1 VVSLDSTILIQM
13 INFLILIFILNLL
26 LYKPILGI
34 MDKRKK
40 RFQDTEDEI
49 KSINLTIE
57 ERMAAYEEKVRLAK
71 MDALNQKNDILKEGS
86 DQAKTIIDAARGE
99 IPGMMEEF
107 HGKMNTEVTDARRI
121 LTDQSRKISVDIA
134 EKLLGRSI
142 Q

>member
-13 INFLILIFILNLL
+13 INFLILIFILNML

>member
-1 VVSLDSTILIQM
+1 MVSLDYTILIQM
-13 INFLILIFILNLL
+13 TNFVLLLFILNLL

-40 RFQDTEDEI
+40 SFQDTEDEV
-49 KSINLTIE
+49 KRINLTIE

-71 MDALNQKNDILKEGS
+71 LDALNQKNEILKEGS
-86 DQAKTIIDAARGE
+86 EQAKSVIDAARGE
-99 IPGMMEEF
+99 IPGLMDQF
-107 HGKMNTEVTDARRI
+107 HEKMNKEVTEARRV
-121 LTDQSRKISVDIA
+121 LAGESRKISVDIA

>member
-1 VVSLDSTILIQM
+1 MVSLDSTILIQM
-13 INFLILIFILNLL
+13 INFLLLIFILNLL

-49 KSINLTIE
+49 KGINLTIE

-86 DQAKTIIDAARGE
+86 DQAKAVIDAARGE
-99 IPGMMEEF
+99 IPGMMEQF
-107 HGKMNTEVTDARRI
+107 HEKMNREVTDARRI

-134 EKLLGRSI
+134 EKVLGRSI

>member
-13 INFLILIFILNLL
+13 INFLVLIFILNLL

-107 HGKMNTEVTDARRI
+107 HGKMNREVTDARRI

>member
-13 INFLILIFILNLL
+13 INFLLLIFILNLL
-26 LYKPILGI
+26 IYKPILGI

-40 RFQDTEDEI
+40 QFQDTEDEI
-49 KSINLTIE
+49 RGINLTIE

-71 MDALNQKNDILKEGS
+71 MDALNRKMDILKEGS
-86 DQAKTIIDAARGE
+86 DQAKSIIDVARGE
-99 IPGMMEEF
+99 IPGMMEQFNE
-107 HGKMNTEVTDARRI
+107 KINKEVAEAR
-121 LTDQSRKISVDIA
+121 LTLADQSRKMSLDIA

>member
-1 VVSLDSTILIQM
+1 MVSLDSTILIQM
-13 INFLILIFILNLL
+13 INFLLLIFILNLL

-40 RFQDTEDEI
+40 QFQDTEDEI
-49 KSINLTIE
+49 RGINLTIE

-71 MDALNQKNDILKEGS
+71 MDALNRKIDILKEGS
-86 DQAKTIIDAARGE
+86 DQAKSIIDAAKSE
-99 IPGMMEEF
+99 IPGMMEQFNETIN
-107 HGKMNTEVTDARRI
+107 KEVTEARRI
-121 LTDQSRKISVDIA
+121 LADQSRKMSLDIA

>member
-13 INFLILIFILNLL
+13 INFLLLIFILNLL

-40 RFQDTEDEI
+40 QFQDTEDEI
-49 KSINLTIE
+49 RGINLTIE

-71 MDALNQKNDILKEGS
+71 MDALNRKIDILKEGS
-86 DQAKTIIDAARGE
+86 DQAKSIIDAAKSE
-99 IPGMMEEF
+99 IPGMMEQFNETIN
-107 HGKMNTEVTDARRI
+107 KEVTEARRI
-121 LTDQSRKISVDIA
+121 LADQSRKMSLDIA

>member
-1 VVSLDSTILIQM
+1 MVSLDSTIFIQM
-13 INFLILIFILNLL
+13 INFLILIFILNML

-40 RFQDTEDEI
+40 RIQDTEDEI
-49 KSINLTIE
+49 KNINLTIE
-57 ERMAAYEEKVRLAK
+57 EKMAAYEEKVRLAK

-86 DQAKTIIDAARGE
+86 DQAKTIIDASRGE

-107 HGKMNTEVTDARRI
+107 HGKMSREVTDARRI

>member
-1 VVSLDSTILIQM
+1 MVSLDSTILFQM
-13 INFLILIFILNLL
+13 INFLLLIFILNLL

-40 RFQDTEDEI
+40 QFQDMGDEI
-49 KSINLTIE
+49 SRINQTIE

-71 MDALNQKNDILKEGS
+71 TDALNSKNDILKEGS
-86 DQAKTIIDAARGE
+86 DQAKNIIDAARGE
-99 IPGMMEEF
+99 LPQMMEQF
-107 HGKMNTEVTDARRI
+107 HATLNKEVSEARRV
-121 LTDQSRKISVDIA
+121 LADQSRKISVNIA

>member
-1 VVSLDSTILIQM
+1 MVSLDSTILIQM
-13 INFLILIFILNLL
+13 INFLILIFILNML

>member
-107 HGKMNTEVTDARRI
+107 HGKMNREVTDARRI

>member
-13 INFLILIFILNLL
+13 INFLLLIFILNLL

-40 RFQDTEDEI
+40 QFQDTEDDI
-49 KSINLTIE
+49 KRINLTIE

-71 MDALNQKNDILKEGS
+71 MDALNKKNDILKEGS
-86 DQAKTIIDAARGE
+86 EQAKSLIDAARSE
-99 IPGMMEEF
+99 IPGMMEQF
-107 HGKMNTEVTDARRI
+107 HEKINKEVTDAKRI
-121 LTDQSRKISVDIA
+121 LTDQSRKLSVDIA
-134 EKLLGRSI
+134 EKVLGRSI

>member
-1 VVSLDSTILIQM
+1 MVSLDSTIFIQM
-13 INFLILIFILNLL
+13 INFLILIFILNVL

-40 RFQDTEDEI
+40 RIQDTEDEI
-49 KSINLTIE
+49 KNINLTIE
-57 ERMAAYEEKVRLAK
+57 EKMAAYEEKVRLAK
-71 MDALNQKNDILKEGS
+71 MDALNQKNDILKGGS

-107 HGKMNTEVTDARRI
+107 HGKMSREVTDARRI

>member
-1 VVSLDSTILIQM
+1 MVSLDSTILIQM

-86 DQAKTIIDAARGE
+86 DQAKTIIDSARGE
-99 IPGMMEEF
+99 IPVMMEEF
-107 HGKMNTEVTDARRI
+107 HGKMNREVTDARRI

>member
-1 VVSLDSTILIQM
+1 M
-13 INFLILIFILNLL
+13 INFLILIFILNML

-107 HGKMNTEVTDARRI
+107 HGKMNREVTDARRI
-121 LTDQSRKISVDIA
+121 LADQSRKISVDIA

>member
-1 VVSLDSTILIQM
+1 MVSLDSTILIQM
-13 INFLILIFILNLL
+13 INFLILIFILNML

-71 MDALNQKNDILKEGS
+71 MDALNRKIDILKEGS
-86 DQAKTIIDAARGE
+86 DQAKSIIDAARGE
-99 IPGMMEEF
+99 IPGMMEQFNETIN
-107 HGKMNTEVTDARRI
+107 KEVTEARRI
-121 LTDQSRKISVDIA
+121 LADQSRKMSLDIA

>member
-1 VVSLDSTILIQM
+1 MVSLDSTILIQM
-13 INFLILIFILNLL
+13 INFLILIFILNML

-107 HGKMNTEVTDARRI
+107 HGKMNREVTDARRI

>member
-1 VVSLDSTILIQM
+1 MVSLDSTILIQM
-13 INFLILIFILNLL
+13 INFLILIFILNML

-99 IPGMMEEF
+99 IPAMMEEF
-107 HGKMNTEVTDARRI
+107 HGKMNREVTDARRI

>member
-1 VVSLDSTILIQM
+1 MVSLDSTILIQM
-13 INFLILIFILNLL
+13 INFLLLIFILNLL

-40 RFQDTEDEI
+40 QFQDTEDEI
-49 KSINLTIE
+49 RGINLTIE

-71 MDALNQKNDILKEGS
+71 MDALNKKNDILKEGS
-86 DQAKTIIDAARGE
+86 DQAKSIIDAARGE
-99 IPGMMEEF
+99 IPGMMEQFNEEIN
-107 HGKMNTEVTDARRI
+107 KEVIEARRI
-121 LTDQSRKISVDIA
+121 LADQSRKMSLDIA

>member
-1 VVSLDSTILIQM
+1 M
-13 INFLILIFILNLL
+13 INFLLLIFILNLL

-40 RFQDTEDEI
+40 RFQDAEDEI
-49 KSINLTIE
+49 KNINLTIE

-71 MDALNQKNDILKEGS
+71 MDALNQKNDLLKEGS

-99 IPGMMEEF
+99 IPAMMEQF
-107 HGKMNTEVTDARRI
+107 HEKMGGEITDARRI

-134 EKLLGRSI
+134 EKVLGRSI

>member
-1 VVSLDSTILIQM
+1 VVSLDSTILFQM
-13 INFLILIFILNLL
+13 INFLLLIFILNLL

-40 RFQDTEDEI
+40 QFQDMGDEI
-49 KSINLTIE
+49 SRINQTIE

-71 MDALNQKNDILKEGS
+71 TDALNSKNDILKEGS
-86 DQAKTIIDAARGE
+86 DQAKNIIDAARGE
-99 IPGMMEEF
+99 LPQMMEQF
-107 HGKMNTEVTDARRI
+107 HATLNKEVSEARRV
-121 LTDQSRKISVDIA
+121 LADQSRKISVNIA

>member
-1 VVSLDSTILIQM
+1 MVSLDSTILFQM
-13 INFLILIFILNLL
+13 INFLLLIFILNLL

-40 RFQDTEDEI
+40 QFQDMGDEI
-49 KSINLTIE
+49 SRINQTIE

-71 MDALNQKNDILKEGS
+71 TDALNNKNDILKEGS
-86 DQAKTIIDAARGE
+86 EQAKNIIDAARGE
-99 IPGMMEEF
+99 LPQMMEQF
-107 HGKMNTEVTDARRI
+107 HATLNKEVSEARRV
-121 LTDQSRKISVDIA
+121 LADQSRKISVNIA

>member
-1 VVSLDSTILIQM
+1 M
-13 INFLILIFILNLL
+13 INFLLLIFILNLL

-40 RFQDTEDEI
+40 QFQDMGDEI
-49 KSINLTIE
+49 SRINQTIE

-71 MDALNQKNDILKEGS
+71 TDALNSKNDILKEGS
-86 DQAKTIIDAARGE
+86 DQAKNIIDAARGE
-99 IPGMMEEF
+99 LPQMMEQF
-107 HGKMNTEVTDARRI
+107 HATLNKEVSEARRV
-121 LTDQSRKISVDIA
+121 LADQSRKISVNIA

>member
-1 VVSLDSTILIQM
+1 MVSLDSTILIQM
-13 INFLILIFILNLL
+13 INFLLLIFILNLL

-40 RFQDTEDEI
+40 QFQDTEDEI
-49 KSINLTIE
+49 RGINLTIE

-71 MDALNQKNDILKEGS
+71 MDALNRKIDILKEGS
-86 DQAKTIIDAARGE
+86 DQAKSIIDAARGE
-99 IPGMMEEF
+99 IPGMMEQFNKEIN
-107 HGKMNTEVTDARRI
+107 KEVTEARRI
-121 LTDQSRKISVDIA
+121 LADQSRKMSLDIA

>member
-1 VVSLDSTILIQM
+1 MVSLDSTILIQM

-107 HGKMNTEVTDARRI
+107 HGKMNREVTDARRI